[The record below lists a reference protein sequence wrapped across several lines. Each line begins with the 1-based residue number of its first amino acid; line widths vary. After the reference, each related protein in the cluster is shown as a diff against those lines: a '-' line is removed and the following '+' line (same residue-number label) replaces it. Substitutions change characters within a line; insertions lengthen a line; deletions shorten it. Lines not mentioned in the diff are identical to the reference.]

1 MQETRVQS
9 LDWEDPL
16 EKEMAIHSHTIAW
29 KIPWM
34 EESGR
39 LQSMGS
45 PHLLLVY
52 LFMAFLVLQK
62 AFTLIQSNLLLFF
75 FMRSAFGALSLLYH
89 EATEIFFLSVCFLH
103 LGG

>member
-1 MQETRVQS
+1 
-9 LDWEDPL
+9 
-16 EKEMAIHSHTIAW
+16 MATHSHTIAW
-29 KIPWM
+29 KISWM
-34 EESGR
+34 EEPGR
-39 LQSMGS
+39 LQSMGSQSMGS

-52 LFMAFLVLQK
+52 LFIAFMVLQK